1 MLQHELHSQYFAEN
15 VMRVERLR
23 MLKLVVLAVRV
34 GEKMNSYK
42 I

>member
-15 VMRVERLR
+15 VMRVKTLR
-23 MLKLVVLAVRV
+23 MLRLVGLAVRV
-34 GEKMNSYK
+34 EEKMNSYK